1 MGELRVL
8 YGQERELA
16 IPAMQDSRRMCFE
29 QGKACVYEPEGEDD
43 VIMTEWPNGV
53 VDRHDLRAGTM
64 IRRWPDGTT
73 ETHPDSAPE
82 TRAFPH
88 WPRQ

>member
-1 MGELRVL
+1 
-8 YGQERELA
+8 
-16 IPAMQDSRRMCFE
+16 MCFE

-73 ETHPDSAPE
+73 ETHPDSAHE
-82 TRAFPH
+82 TRVFPP